1 MKHLRKFNENAN
13 RPGPN
18 SGSKSITISQD
29 EVDSFSNEPSLQKLI
44 ADEKVSV
51 IGNKVY
57 YNDEE
62 TKSILDE
69 YLEVA
74 GKVEESFFSTKKPDI
89 YDLFG
94 EFEMAKYKYSDEI
107 RKIINKVASL
117 EKTPGVTRYLT
128 ELHEYY
134 TTLNYVPA
142 NLMKNIELKK

>member
-18 SGSKSITISQD
+18 AGSKSITISQD
-29 EVDSFSNEPSLQKLI
+29 EVDSFSTEPSLQKLI

-57 YNDEE
+57 YNDED
-62 TKSILDE
+62 TKATLDE

-74 GKVEESFFSTKKPDI
+74 GKVEESIKSDI

-94 EFEMAKYKYSDEI
+94 EFERAKYKYSDEI
-107 RKIINKVASL
+107 QKIINKVASL
-117 EKTPGVTRYLT
+117 EKTENNVRYLN
-128 ELHEYY
+128 ELHKYY
-134 TTLNYVPA
+134 DVLHYVPA
-142 NLMKNIELKK
+142 NLMQNIELKSSLK